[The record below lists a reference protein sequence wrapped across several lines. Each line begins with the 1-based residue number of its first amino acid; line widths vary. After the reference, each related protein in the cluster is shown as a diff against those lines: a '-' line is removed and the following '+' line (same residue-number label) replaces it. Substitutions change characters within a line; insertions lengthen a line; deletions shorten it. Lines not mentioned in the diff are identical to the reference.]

1 MASATSIWSYQ
12 QDVLGSAG
20 DITGY
25 SIHATDG
32 DIGKVAKANN
42 ETDSSYLI
50 VSTGPWIFGKT
61 VMLPAG
67 VVERIDA
74 DEETVYV
81 RRSKDDIKN
90 APEYD
95 EESYQ
100 SEPYRTE
107 LGDYYGRLRGEV

>member
-1 MASATSIWSYQ
+1 MVSGTSIWSYQ
-12 QDVLGSAG
+12 QSVLDTAG

-32 DIGKVAKANN
+32 DIGKVDKANN
-42 ETDSSYLI
+42 ETGNSYLI
-50 VSTGPWIFGKT
+50 VATGPWIFGKT

-67 VVERIDA
+67 VIVSISHTDK
-74 DEETVYV
+74 VV
-81 RRSKDDIKN
+81 HVGRSKDDIRN

-95 EESYQ
+95 KSTYE

-107 LGDYYGRLRGEV
+107 LGGYYDRFGGI

>member
-1 MASATSIWSYQ
+1 MVSETGIWSYQ
-12 QDVLGSAG
+12 QGVLDVAG

-25 SIHATDG
+25 SILATDG
-32 DIGKVAKANN
+32 DIGKVDKANN
-42 ETDSSYLI
+42 ETGSSYLI

-67 VVERIDA
+67 VVVGIDH
-74 DEETVYV
+74 ENKTVRV

-95 EESYQ
+95 ETTYQ
-100 SEPYRTE
+100 DATYRTE
-107 LGDYYGRLRGEV
+107 LGGYYDRLGPV

>member
-1 MASATSIWSYQ
+1 MVSGTSIWSYQ
-12 QDVLGSAG
+12 VGVLDVAG
-20 DITGY
+20 DIVGY

-32 DIGKVAKANN
+32 DIGKVDKADN

-67 VVERIDA
+67 VVERVDHD
-74 DEETVYV
+74 DEVVYV

-95 EESYQ
+95 EDTYQ
-100 SEPYRTE
+100 SEQYQTE
-107 LGDYYGRLRGEV
+107 LG

>member
-1 MASATSIWSYQ
+1 MSSGTTIWAYKAG
-12 QDVLGSAG
+12 VLDAPG

-32 DIGKVAKANN
+32 NIGKVDKADND
-42 ETDSSYLI
+42 TSSSSLI
-50 VSTGPWIFGKT
+50 VATGPWIFGKT

-67 VVERIDA
+67 VVERIDHN
-74 DEETVYV
+74 DEVVYV

-95 EESYQ
+95 KDSPQ
-100 SEPYRTE
+100 SERYRTE
-107 LGDYYGRLRGEV
+107 LGAYYDGFGV

>member
-1 MASATSIWSYQ
+1 MTSGTSIWSYQ
-12 QDVLGSAG
+12 PGVLDAAG

-32 DIGKVAKANN
+32 DIGKVDKDNN
-42 ETDSSYLI
+42 ETGSSYLI

-67 VVERIDA
+67 VVERIDH
-74 DEETVYV
+74 ENEVVYV
-81 RRSKDDIKN
+81 RQSKDDIKN

-95 EESYQ
+95 EDTYQ
-100 SEPYRTE
+100 SETYQTE
-107 LGDYYGRLRGEV
+107 LGGYYARTSGI

>member
-1 MASATSIWSYQ
+1 MVSQVSIWSYRQ
-12 QDVLGSAG
+12 GVLDVAG

-32 DIGKVAKANN
+32 DIGKVDKANN
-42 ETDSSYLI
+42 DTGSSYLI

-67 VVERIDA
+67 VVERIDH
-74 DEETVYV
+74 ENKTVYV

-95 EESYQ
+95 EST
-100 SEPYRTE
+100 YRDEAYRAE
-107 LGDYYGRLRGEV
+107 LGGYYDRLG